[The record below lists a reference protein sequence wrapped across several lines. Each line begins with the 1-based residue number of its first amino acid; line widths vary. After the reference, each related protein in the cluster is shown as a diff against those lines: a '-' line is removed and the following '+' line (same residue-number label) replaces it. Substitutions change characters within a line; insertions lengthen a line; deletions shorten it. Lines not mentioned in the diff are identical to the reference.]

1 MEFGVFRT
9 SRTVKNREVPVRRG
23 STVISP
29 MMLIYLVR

>member
-1 MEFGVFRT
+1 MKFGVFGT
-9 SRTVKNREVPVRRG
+9 NRTVKNREVSVRRS